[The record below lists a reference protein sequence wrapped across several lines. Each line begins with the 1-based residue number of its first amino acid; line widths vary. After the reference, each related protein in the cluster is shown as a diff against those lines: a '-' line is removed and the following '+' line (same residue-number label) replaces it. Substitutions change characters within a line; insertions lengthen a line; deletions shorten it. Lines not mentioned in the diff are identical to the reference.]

1 MKRKYLILSFLIVLV
16 LAIVFKLYS
25 NKKIINEKNTPDVS
39 HDINIPV
46 LVNKVQYKSV
56 ENTINKTANLVPNKK
71 AIVYAATG
79 GNLQKIYFDL
89 GTHVQAGQIM
99 ALTDTRKVAIDL
111 QNAIASQEKLQ
122 NDVKIYTELL
132 TGKATTQEKLQQLKL
147 DYTNAKNKTEQIRKE
162 FTDAKVKAPI
172 SGVVVEK
179 KVEQGMFLSSGGEV
193 ATIVDINKLKI
204 QVYLTESEVYKVG
217 KGDVVT
223 FKTDI
228 YPDRIF
234 NGTITFIS
242 PEADATHNYL
252 VEVLIAN
259 SANAALKAGTF
270 VYASF
275 SKKASHP
282 VLTISRSALVESA
295 EKPTVYVVVNNHAV
309 AREIQLGS
317 NLGDDVEVVYGLK
330 EGDVV
335 VVSGQI
341 NLKDKSAVTISNK
354 IVK

>member
-1 MKRKYLILSFLIVLV
+1 MKRKYLILSILIVLV

-25 NKKIINEKNTPDVS
+25 NKKIITEKNTANIS
-39 HDINIPV
+39 NEIAIPV
-46 LVNKVQYKSV
+46 LASKVKYKSV

-71 AIVYAATG
+71 AIVYAAIG

-89 GTHVQAGQIM
+89 GTNVQAGQVM

-111 QNAIASQEKLQ
+111 QNAIASQEKLK

-132 TGKATTQEKLQQLKL
+132 EGKATTQEKLQQLTL
-147 DYTNAKNKTEQIRKE
+147 DYTNAKNKTEQIKKE
-162 FTDAKVKAPI
+162 FADTKVKAPI

-179 KVEQGMFLSSGGEV
+179 KVEQGMFLSSGGEI
-193 ATIVDINKLKI
+193 ATIVDVSKLKI
-204 QVYLTESEVYKVG
+204 QVYLTELEIYKVK
-217 KGDVVT
+217 KGDMVN
-223 FKTDI
+223 FRTDI
-228 YPDRIF
+228 YPDRTF

-259 SANAALKAGTF
+259 SSNATLKAGTF

-275 SKKASHP
+275 LKKTSRP

-295 EKPTVYVVVNNHAV
+295 EKPTVYVVEKNHAV
-309 AREIQLGS
+309 VRQIELGN
-317 NLGDDVEVVYGLK
+317 NLGDDVEVINGLN
-330 EGDVV
+330 EGDIVV
-335 VVSGQI
+335 ISGQI
-341 NLKDKSAVTISNK
+341 NLKDRSAVTISNK
-354 IVK
+354 IQK